1 MESAREY
8 LLPWCSVVS
17 GCSVTCT
24 TSLLTVLYVCVRVT
38 DNLIVFVGKEGL
50 MFQIASYEKYSDGQ
64 VIFKEG
70 THGDWLYIVEDGCVE
85 ISRIVNNNKILIATF
100 KEGEIFGEVAYIAK
114 VERSATATALG
125 NTTIG
130 VIDREFF
137 DQEFNKLSGNFQL
150 ILKTLALRLKKTTD
164 VLVALQK

>member
-1 MESAREY
+1 
-8 LLPWCSVVS
+8 
-17 GCSVTCT
+17 
-24 TSLLTVLYVCVRVT
+24 
-38 DNLIVFVGKEGL
+38 

-114 VERSATATALG
+114 VERSATATAIG

-130 VIDREFF
+130 VIDRESF